1 MSIRSE
7 ILHLLN
13 INSHTETRE
22 LAGTIVLPVSFTGS
36 QGHFPGNPTLPGVCE
51 IMILKELLRQ
61 GAGIHA
67 DHAEIRNAKFFA
79 PAGADEVLEL
89 SCAISQNT
97 ASCRIMSGEKKICAL
112 KLSWEGNC
120 NEA

>member
-7 ILHLLN
+7 ILHLL
-13 INSHTETRE
+13 SVDPRTEARE
-22 LAGTIVLPVSFTGS
+22 LAGSITLPASFTGF
-36 QGHFPGNPTLPGVCE
+36 QGHFPQNPTLPGVCE

-61 GAGIHA
+61 GAGIYA

-79 PAGADEVLEL
+79 PAGADEALEL
-89 SCAISQNT
+89 FCTIDQNT
-97 ASCRIMSGEKKICAL
+97 ASCRILSGEKKICAL
-112 KLSWEGNC
+112 KLSWKETC

>member
-7 ILHLLN
+7 ILHHLN
-13 INSHTETRE
+13 VNSHAETRE
-22 LAGTIVLPVSFTGS
+22 ITGTITLPVSFSGFR
-36 QGHFPGNPTLPGVCE
+36 GHFPQNPILPGVCE

-89 SCAISQNT
+89 SCTISQNT
-97 ASCRIMSGEKKICAL
+97 ASCRIMSGEKKICTL
-112 KLSWEGNC
+112 KLSWEKH

>member
-7 ILHLLN
+7 ILHLLK
-13 INSHTETRE
+13 IGSSAETRE
-22 LAGTIVLPVSFTGS
+22 ITGTITLPVSFTGF
-36 QGHFPGNPTLPGVCE
+36 QGHFPRNPTLPGVCE
-51 IMILKELLRQ
+51 VMILKELLRQ

-79 PAGADEVLEL
+79 PAAPDEALEL
-89 SCAISQNT
+89 FCTIGQNT

-112 KLSWEGNC
+112 KLSWEENC